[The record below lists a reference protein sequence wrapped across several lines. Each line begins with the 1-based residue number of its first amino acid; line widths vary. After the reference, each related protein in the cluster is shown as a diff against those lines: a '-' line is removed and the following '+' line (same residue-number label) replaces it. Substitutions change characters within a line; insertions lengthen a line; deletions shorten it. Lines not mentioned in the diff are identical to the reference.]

1 MIWNIMIITKDYDE
15 YVEMFRQRKEYID
28 YCKFSKDLTDI
39 YSGFT
44 HIVIMNFIS
53 PYQFRG
59 YRAHLVYIDDDLI
72 NDKELKAIILPCI
85 IQGNRGLLPISY
97 LDFMR
102 SNKNA

>member
-1 MIWNIMIITKDYDE
+1 MNWNIMIITKNYEE
-15 YVEMFRQRKEYID
+15 YVEIFRQRQEHID
-28 YCKFSKDLTDI
+28 YWKSSKDITEI
-39 YSGFT
+39 HSGFT
-44 HIVIMNFIS
+44 CIVIMNFIS

-72 NDKELKAIILPCI
+72 NDEELKEIILPCV

-102 SNKNA
+102 NNKDV